1 MYKVFSFAVLQKNI
15 IFAERINNQNTKYTM
30 NEHLDNLEPKAV
42 FQQFKPILSVPRPSK
57 KEEKMTKYLENWG
70 KEHNLETIV
79 DAIGNVIIR
88 KPATKG
94 MENRKMVCLQ
104 SHIDMVCE
112 KNSDKVFD
120 FEKDAIE
127 TYVEDGWL
135 KAKGTTLGADDGIG
149 VATALAILHA
159 DNIEHGP
166 LECLFTV
173 DEETGLTGSMNLSSD
188 ALKSNILL
196 NLDSEDEGEMFI
208 GCAGGMDT
216 LGYMPFSWEENK
228 ETLAYSLMVKGLKGG
243 HSGDDINKG
252 RACANKALNRMLWAM
267 NQKFEIRLAD
277 FDGGNLRNAIAREAK
292 AIFSIKAENEKAMQ
306 EMIACFT
313 SNLQYEF
320 RTTEPDMQVE
330 LVKVEAP
337 KQVVDKVSQDKLFD
351 VIYAVP
357 HGVLAMSREIE
368 NFVET
373 STNLASIKIKDN
385 CFHIVTSQR
394 SSVESALKAAATR
407 VEACLR
413 LVGAKVEHTDGYPGW
428 SPNTDS
434 EILNVVV
441 ASYERLFGKKPIVRA
456 IHAGL
461 ECGLIGEKYPKM
473 DMISYGPTLRGVHS
487 PDEKMD
493 IHTLEMFWQHTLD
506 ILKNIPQE

>member
-1 MYKVFSFAVLQKNI
+1 
-15 IFAERINNQNTKYTM
+15 M
-30 NEHLDNLEPKAV
+30 NEHLDNLQPKEV
-42 FQQFKPILSVPRPSK
+42 FEQFKPILSIPRPSK
-57 KEEKMTKYLENWG
+57 KEEKMTEYLKNWG
-70 KEHNLETIV
+70 LSHNLETIT
-79 DAIGNVIIR
+79 DKIGNVIIR

-104 SHIDMVCE
+104 SHMDMVCE

-120 FEKDAIE
+120 FEKDAID

-149 VATALAILHA
+149 VATALAILA
-159 DNIEHGP
+159 SNTIEHGP

-173 DEETGLTGSMNLSSD
+173 DEETGLTGAMALADD
-188 ALKSNILL
+188 ALKSNILI

-208 GCAGGMDT
+208 GCAGGVDT
-216 LGYMPFSWEENK
+216 LGYMPFSWENNTEK
-228 ETLAYSLMVKGLKGG
+228 SAFSLMVKGLKGG

-252 RACANKALNRMLWAM
+252 RACANKVLNRMLWDI
-267 NQKFEIRLAD
+267 NQKFQIHLAG

-292 AIFSIKAENEKAMQ
+292 AVFTYKEEDEKTIT
-306 EMIACFT
+306 EIVETFT
-313 SNLQYEF
+313 KELQYEF
-320 RTTEPDMQVE
+320 RTTEPDMQIE
-330 LVKVEAP
+330 LTKVASPE
-337 KQVVDKVSQDKLFD
+337 KVVDKVSQDKLLD
-351 VIYAVP
+351 VLYATP

-385 CFHIVTSQR
+385 KFHIVTSQR
-394 SSVESALKAAATR
+394 SSVESALQAAAKR
-407 VEACLR
+407 VESCLR
-413 LVGAKVEHTDGYPGW
+413 LVGAEVEHTDGYPGW
-428 SPNTDS
+428 APNTDS

-441 ASYERLFGKKPIVRA
+441 DSYERLFGKKPIVRA

-461 ECGLIGEKYPKM
+461 ECGLIGKKYPKM

-493 IHTLEMFWQHTLD
+493 IKTLQMFWEHTLD
-506 ILKNIPQE
+506 ILKNIPTE

>member
-1 MYKVFSFAVLQKNI
+1 
-15 IFAERINNQNTKYTM
+15 M
-30 NEHLDNLEPKAV
+30 NEHLDNLQPKEV
-42 FQQFKPILSVPRPSK
+42 FEQFKPILSIPRPSK
-57 KEEKMTKYLENWG
+57 KEEKMTEYLKNWG
-70 KEHNLETIV
+70 LSHNLETIT
-79 DAIGNVIIR
+79 DKIGNVIIR

-104 SHIDMVCE
+104 SHMDMVCE

-120 FEKDAIE
+120 FEKDAID

-149 VATALAILHA
+149 VATALAILA
-159 DNIEHGP
+159 SNTIEHGP

-173 DEETGLTGSMNLSSD
+173 DEETGLTGAMALADD
-188 ALKSNILL
+188 ALKSNILI

-216 LGYMPFSWEENK
+216 LGYMPFSWENNTEK
-228 ETLAYSLMVKGLKGG
+228 SAFSLMVKGLKGG

-252 RACANKALNRMLWAM
+252 RACANKVLNRMLWDI
-267 NQKFEIRLAD
+267 NQKFQIHLAD

-292 AIFSIKAENEKAMQ
+292 AVFTYKEEDEKTIT
-306 EMIACFT
+306 EIVETFT
-313 SNLQYEF
+313 KELQYEF
-320 RTTEPDMQVE
+320 RTTEPDMQIE
-330 LVKVEAP
+330 LTKVASPE
-337 KQVVDKVSQDKLFD
+337 KVVDKVSQDKLLD
-351 VIYAVP
+351 VLYATP

-385 CFHIVTSQR
+385 KFHIVTSQR
-394 SSVESALKAAATR
+394 SSVESALQAAAKR
-407 VEACLR
+407 VESCLR
-413 LVGAKVEHTDGYPGW
+413 LVGAEVEHTDGYPGW
-428 SPNTDS
+428 APNTDS

-441 ASYERLFGKKPIVRA
+441 DSYERLFGKKPIVRA

-461 ECGLIGEKYPKM
+461 ECGLIGKKYPKM

-493 IHTLEMFWQHTLD
+493 IKTLQMFWEHTLD
-506 ILKNIPQE
+506 ILKNIPTE

>member
-1 MYKVFSFAVLQKNI
+1 
-15 IFAERINNQNTKYTM
+15 M
-30 NEHLDNLEPKAV
+30 NEHLDNLQPKEV
-42 FQQFKPILSVPRPSK
+42 FEQFKPILSIPRPSK
-57 KEEKMTKYLENWG
+57 KEEKMTEYLKNWG
-70 KEHNLETIV
+70 LSHNLETIT
-79 DAIGNVIIR
+79 DKIGNVIIR

-104 SHIDMVCE
+104 SHMDMVCE

-120 FEKDAIE
+120 FEKDAID

-149 VATALAILHA
+149 VATALAILA
-159 DNIEHGP
+159 SNTIEHGP

-173 DEETGLTGSMNLSSD
+173 DEETGLTGAMALADD
-188 ALKSNILL
+188 ALKSNILI

-216 LGYMPFSWEENK
+216 LGYMPFSWENNTEK
-228 ETLAYSLMVKGLKGG
+228 SAFSLMVKGLKGG

-252 RACANKALNRMLWAM
+252 RACANKVLNRMLWDI
-267 NQKFEIRLAD
+267 NQKFQIHLAG

-292 AIFSIKAENEKAMQ
+292 AVFTYKEEDEKTIT
-306 EMIACFT
+306 EIVETFT
-313 SNLQYEF
+313 KELQYEF
-320 RTTEPDMQVE
+320 RTTEPDMQIE
-330 LVKVEAP
+330 LTKVASPE
-337 KQVVDKVSQDKLFD
+337 KVVDKVSQDKLLD
-351 VIYAVP
+351 VLYATP

-385 CFHIVTSQR
+385 KFHIVTSQR
-394 SSVESALKAAATR
+394 SSVESALQAAAKR
-407 VEACLR
+407 VESCLR
-413 LVGAKVEHTDGYPGW
+413 LVGAEVEHTDGYPGW
-428 SPNTDS
+428 APNTDS

-441 ASYERLFGKKPIVRA
+441 DSYERLFGKKPIVRA

-461 ECGLIGEKYPKM
+461 ECGLIGKKYPKM

-493 IHTLEMFWQHTLD
+493 IKTLQMFWEHTLD
-506 ILKNIPQE
+506 ILKNIPTE